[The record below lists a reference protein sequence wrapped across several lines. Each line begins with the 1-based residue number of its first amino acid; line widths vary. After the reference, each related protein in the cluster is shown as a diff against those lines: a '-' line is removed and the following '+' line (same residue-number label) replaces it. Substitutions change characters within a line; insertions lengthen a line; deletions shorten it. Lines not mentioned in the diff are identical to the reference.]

1 MMPRIGLLGL
11 ALLLALPPTAVRA
24 QADAETRR
32 LILLLSPRSED
43 DTRGLRMRQATEPGL
58 ASVAAT
64 TAPPEIPS
72 ASVRPRFASGS
83 ATLDATAQAALAPLG
98 RALTSVELA
107 HYRFRLEG
115 HCDTVGPR
123 ELNQRLSERRA
134 LAVRDFLVARYGVDP
149 SRLETI
155 GRGEDD
161 PLVPTADNVPE
172 PRNRRVQVIN
182 LGG

>member
-1 MMPRIGLLGL
+1 MGFMSRIAWLGL
-11 ALLLALPPTAVRA
+11 ALLLPLLPSPGAA

-32 LILLLSPRSED
+32 LILLLMPRSD
-43 DTRGLRMRQATEPGL
+43 DETRGLRLRQANDP
-58 ASVAAT
+58 AMAAT

-72 ASVRPRFASGS
+72 ASIRPRFATGS
-83 ATLDATAQAALAPLG
+83 AVLDATAQAALAPLA
-98 RALTSVELA
+98 RALASVELA

-123 ELNQRLSERRA
+123 EMNQRLSERRA
-134 LAVRDFLVARYGVDP
+134 QAVRDFLVQRHGVDP
-149 SRLETI
+149 QRLEI
-155 GRGEDD
+155 VGRGEDD
-161 PLVPTADNVPE
+161 PLVPTPDNTPE